1 MVWDK
6 SLKWW
11 WLGGAKGG
19 GLVTQVVRSVKDEV
33 SDSLGMGRAF
43 REKRVGFG
51 WILGQKGPFSPFNR
65 NYFLFA

>member
-1 MVWDK
+1 MMWDK

-43 REKRVGFG
+43 RAKRVGFG
-51 WILGQKGPFSPFNR
+51 
-65 NYFLFA
+65 

>member
-33 SDSLGMGRAF
+33 SDSPGMRWSFRA
-43 REKRVGFG
+43 KRVGFG
-51 WILGQKGPFSPFNR
+51 
-65 NYFLFA
+65 